1 MLTPL
6 GRHSLL
12 AKVEFDF
19 SLKSGV
25 SYCLCTSRLVFLQN
39 LPIRWSAL
47 KCAALIALNNLLSSH
62 PVKRGKMLEPVM
74 LIKNASA

>member
-19 SLKSGV
+19 SLKSGA
-25 SYCLCTSRLVFLQN
+25 SYFLCTSRLVFLQN
-39 LPIRWSAL
+39 LLIRWSAL
-47 KCAALIALNNLLSSH
+47 KCAASIDLNNLLS
-62 PVKRGKMLEPVM
+62 
-74 LIKNASA
+74 